1 MTESEI
7 EINKAE
13 YIRLCKKHIHR
24 DGLDRVLAYLEKS
37 DFYQAPSS
45 TAFHLN
51 EDGGLCLHSITR

>member
-45 TAFHLN
+45 TAFLLN
-51 EDGGLCLHSITR
+51 EDG